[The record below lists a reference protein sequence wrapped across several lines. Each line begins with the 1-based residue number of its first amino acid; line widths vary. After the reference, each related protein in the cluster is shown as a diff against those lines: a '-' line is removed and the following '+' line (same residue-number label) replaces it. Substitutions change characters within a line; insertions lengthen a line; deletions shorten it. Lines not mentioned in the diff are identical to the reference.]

1 MGKIV
6 LLNSRIFAG
15 AADLTGA
22 SNKVELSAQF
32 ETKDATNFGS
42 QGWKDV
48 VGGLADTSITAGGQW
63 EAGDPGKVDDATW
76 AALSGRGHTPWTI
89 CPESADVGELAWFT
103 DGLNTSYTFGGQVG
117 DVVPWEAKAAG
128 TSPLLRGVVAHP
140 PGTPRIAAG
149 SGTALNLGPLAAGQ
163 RLYVA
168 LHVLS
173 VAGTST
179 PSLTVRVE
187 SDDVNA
193 MTTPTTR
200 ATFASATSPGG
211 QVARV
216 PGPITD
222 GWWRLS
228 WLVSGTSPSFLFVA
242 SVGIA

>member
-22 SNKVELSAQF
+22 SNKVELASEF
-32 ETKDATNFGS
+32 EAKDATNFGS

-48 VGGLADTSITAGGQW
+48 VGGVAATSITGGGQW
-63 EAGDPGKVDDATW
+63 EAGDPGKVDDAAW

-89 CPESADVGELAWFT
+89 CPESASAGELAWFT

-117 DVVPWEAKAAG
+117 EVAPWEAKAAG

-140 PGTPRIAAG
+140 PGTPRTAAG
-149 SGTALNLGPLAAGQ
+149 SGTALNLGPLTTGQ

-173 VAGTST
+173 VAGTAS
-179 PSLTVRVE
+179 PSLTVSVE
-187 SDDVNA
+187 SDDMSA
-193 MTTPTTR
+193 TSR

-211 QVARV
+211 QVISV

-222 GWWRLS
+222 SWWRLS